1 MDRGHQAEDPRKTD
15 DRTNVDHPLY
25 WTHIRRILLAS
36 GASFNDTEDEAG
48 ALTSNQERG
57 GHTHAHVPC
66 PALKRVIRHFYGIG
80 IGIGPFN
87 QSGGEPGAT
96 TLTYATIAPPF
107 LRSERWR
114 EVLRLAS
121 HPVKCNSREASD
133 PASADAL

>member
-15 DRTNVDHPLY
+15 DRMNVDHPLY

-80 IGIGPFN
+80 IGIGPYN
-87 QSGGEPGAT
+87 QSGGGAWRNHPD
-96 TLTYATIAPPF
+96 LRHYSPTIY
-107 LRSERWR
+107 EKR
-114 EVLRLAS
+114 EVEGSTSAGVAS
-121 HPVKCNSREASD
+121 CEMQQSRS
-133 PASADAL
+133 